1 MIMIIIIVNNNNI
14 NCCKKIFFDWFI
26 FTVYFFLFNYNSKNR
41 AVRHQ
46 YVKKKKNSRAFLKIF
61 RRLSHKNDEECQQEK
76 GGKDITLRFPIV
88 WLAGSYVF
96 ALLIGTV
103 AIYDEYVIRLE
114 CGI

>member
-1 MIMIIIIVNNNNI
+1 MIIVNNNNI
-14 NCCKKIFFDWFI
+14 NCCKKIFFNWFI
-26 FTVYFFLFNYNSKNR
+26 FTVYFFLFNYNSKDR
-41 AVRHQ
+41 AVRQQ
-46 YVKKKKNSRAFLKIF
+46 YVKKKHSRAFLKIF

-103 AIYDEYVIRLE
+103 AIYGEYVIRLE